1 MLRTSLAL
9 VAVTAALAAAAML
22 RPAAAGDCCACV
34 GGCGIYA
41 PVPPLWSVLPP
52 PTPVPFYIVN
62 QGPDYS
68 GNFITTLPT
77 IDAEGPPVDYPYVG
91 PRVHRLYGPGPY
103 RRTYARSS
111 YRCRCHRL
119 P

>member
-1 MLRTSLAL
+1 MLRTSVFFL
-9 VAVTAALAAAAML
+9 AVTSALAAAATL
-22 RPAAAGDCCACV
+22 SPAAAGGCCACAS
-34 GGCGIYA
+34 GCGYYA
-41 PVPPLWSVLPP
+41 PAPAWPVLP

-77 IDAEGPPVDYPYVG
+77 IDADGPFPDYPYVG
-91 PRVHRLYGPGPY
+91 PRVHRFHGVAPYG
-103 RRTYARSS
+103 RTYIRASHR
-111 YRCRCHRL
+111 YRYHWW